1 MDHWNLRMAASFTA
15 AVPMYSNVENVEV
28 IKGWLIVHVMFI
40 QVLWV
45 GQIWDV
51 TPSHLLAS
59 WPSFEDGY
67 R

>member
-1 MDHWNLRMAASFTA
+1 
-15 AVPMYSNVENVEV
+15 MYNVENVQV

-51 TPSHLLAS
+51 TTSHLLVS
-59 WPSFEDGY
+59 
-67 R
+67 